1 MSDNKFIILLVCT
14 GNTCRSPMAQAALTV
29 LLEKER
35 PGRFTVLSAGIAAAD
50 GHKATDHA
58 REAVRLWD
66 GDLSQHRSQFLTEAL
81 IESADLIFGLTSQHV
96 HAILAKSDSAAGK
109 TFLLKNFPELSPDGE
124 GVDDPIGGPLD
135 HYNETF
141 VEIGEY
147 LGKHLP
153 EIVKR
158 IDEQRKTDSEQTD

>member
-1 MSDNKFIILLVCT
+1 MNVKSDNKFVVLFVCT

-35 PGRFTVLSAGIAAAD
+35 AGQVSVVSAGIAATD
-50 GHKATDHA
+50 GYKATDHA

-66 GDLSQHRSQFLTEAL
+66 GDLSEHRSGLLTKEL

-96 HAILAKSDSAAGK
+96 HAILAKSDKAAGK
-109 TFLLKNFPELSPDGE
+109 TFLLKNFPDLSPDGE

-135 HYNETF
+135 WYNETF

-153 EIVKR
+153 EIVRR
-158 IDEQRKTDSEQTD
+158 IDDKRSNE